1 MPPACGGCITGRSQ
15 CLRIKGEGVSVRES
29 QLPDQPDS
37 PSELGAAELPVRRV
51 PERRAVVLICAI
63 VLLIG
68 TFAVSMLSEGDLD
81 ELAVLYVVPV
91 MLAGLELG
99 VLGGAGGAAI
109 ALVLL
114 LAASGSGS
122 ELTALGFAVSSV
134 SFLIAGVLAGR
145 FSQRMRAARDRQ
157 ARLLTSGLRLARL
170 DTLDGLPTVLSDELV
185 QALDIA
191 DVEVRVHG
199 APVVNVGGC
208 VGETLCVPIS
218 AHGVAFGSL
227 TVGLSAGRRSF
238 TAEDRVVAERLALQ
252 AGVAADNQRLLAVE
266 LERAALRAELEQT
279 RGRLASHLRN
289 VSQLLEGQEAERRE
303 IARYLHD
310 EAAQAIAGVL
320 LGLGALERDLDREV
334 TRKQLEEVSDVAR
347 GTLAGVRRLAVSV
360 RPPSLDDLG
369 LQGALEGIAEREG
382 TDRARRITLHCDT
395 SPHDLAPEVEAC
407 AYRVA
412 EEAIRI
418 LHGPLTVR
426 LNVDDEEES
435 LRIELSGRAVEQ
447 REQLL
452 AKLPEAHARLG
463 LMGGTL
469 QTIASGSGRT
479 TIVAMLPLRPTPVS
493 HNAVAGLRSP
503 DPD

>member
-1 MPPACGGCITGRSQ
+1 
-15 CLRIKGEGVSVRES
+15 VSADRES
-29 QLPDQPDS
+29 QLLDQPDS
-37 PSELGAAELPVRRV
+37 PSALGAAELPVRHA
-51 PERRAVVLICAI
+51 PERRAVVLVCAT

-99 VLGGAGGAAI
+99 VLGGAGAAAI

-122 ELTALGFAVSSV
+122 ELTAVGFAVSSV

-157 ARLLTSGLRLARL
+157 ERLLTSGLRLARL
-170 DTLDGLPTVLSDELV
+170 DTLDGLPTVLADELV
-185 QALDIA
+185 QALDVA
-191 DVEVRVHG
+191 DVEVRLHG
-199 APVVNVGGC
+199 APVVNMGGS
-208 VGETLCVPIS
+208 VGETLCLPIN
-218 AHGVAFGSL
+218 AHGIGFGSL
-227 TVGLSAGRRSF
+227 TVGLPAGRSF

-252 AGVAADNQRLLAVE
+252 AGVAADNQRLFAVE

-289 VSQLLEGQEAERRE
+289 VSQLLDGQEAERRE

-334 TRKQLEEVSDVAR
+334 TRKQVEEVSDVAR

-369 LQGALEGIAEREG
+369 LQGALEGIAERDV
-382 TDRARRITLHCDT
+382 TDSARRITLHCDT
-395 SPHDLAPEVEAC
+395 FPNDLAPQVEAC

-412 EEAIRI
+412 EEAIRV
-418 LHGPLTVR
+418 LHGPLTVK
-426 LNVDDEEES
+426 LNVDDEQDS

-469 QTIASGSGRT
+469 QTISSGSGRT
-479 TIVAMLPLRPTPVS
+479 TIVATLPLRPTPVR
-493 HNAVAGLRSP
+493 HNAAACLRSS
-503 DPD
+503 DPE